1 MRIDILTI
9 FPGMFTALQES
20 IAKRAVEAGHVQ
32 IELWDLRDFTCNKHR
47 SVDDYPYGGGPGMV
61 MQPEPFFLAVEH
73 LHRIDQR
80 RGHVILLSPQGKPF
94 TQAKAF
100 ELAKRERLIFLC
112 GHYEGVDER
121 VRLALVNEEISLG
134 DFILTGGE
142 IPAMAV
148 TDAVVRL
155 LPGVLPEISVTEE
168 SFTENLLEYPQYTRP
183 AEFRGMAVP
192 EVLLSGNHEKIR
204 RWRRE
209 QSLLN
214 TLLYRPDL
222 LSKARL
228 SEEEKDFLSKE
239 AKQRNIDLLL

>member
-1 MRIDILTI
+1 M
-9 FPGMFTALQES
+9 
-20 IAKRAVEAGHVQ
+20 
-32 IELWDLRDFTCNKHR
+32 
-47 SVDDYPYGGGPGMV
+47 
-61 MQPEPFFLAVEH
+61 
-73 LHRIDQR
+73 
-80 RGHVILLSPQGKPF
+80 
-94 TQAKAF
+94 
-100 ELAKRERLIFLC
+100 
-112 GHYEGVDER
+112 
-121 VRLALVNEEISLG
+121 G